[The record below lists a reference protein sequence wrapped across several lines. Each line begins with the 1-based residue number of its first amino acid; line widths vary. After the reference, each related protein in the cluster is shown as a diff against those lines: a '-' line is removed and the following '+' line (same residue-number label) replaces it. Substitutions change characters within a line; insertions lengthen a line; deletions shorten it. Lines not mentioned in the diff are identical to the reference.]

1 MTVATD
7 NLRLSQGEASPRL
20 ETQGRMTLKEF
31 LTYDDGTETRYEL
44 VDGVLVEM
52 GYESTINTWI
62 AGFLMFAFRDLG
74 IPHYCLSP
82 KHAIEVRGR
91 YANSRWPDLLV
102 HSEASAAAIDG
113 RSEACLELT
122 DPAPLLVLEVVSPGK
137 ESEPNYKRDYEQ
149 KPGEY
154 ADRGVAEFW
163 RVDPEREWVQI
174 GRLRDGQYEFET
186 FKGEDAIVSP
196 TFPGLRLTAAQIL
209 AAGR

>member
-1 MTVATD
+1 MTVTTD
-7 NLRLSQGEASPRL
+7 DRRLIQ
-20 ETQGRMTLKEF
+20 TKQRMTLKEF
-31 LTYDDGTETRYEL
+31 LAYDDGTEMRYEL

-74 IPHYCLSP
+74 VPHYCLSV

-91 YANSRWPDLLV
+91 YANSRWPDLMV
-102 HSEASAAAIDG
+102 HSEASAAAIAG

-122 DPAPLLVLEVVSPGK
+122 DPPPLLVLEVVSPGA
-137 ESEPNYKRDYEQ
+137 ESEQNYKRDYEQ

-154 ADRGVAEFW
+154 ADREIAEFW
-163 RVDPEREWVQI
+163 RVDPERKWVQI
-174 GRLRDGQYEFET
+174 GTLIAGEYQFAT
-186 FKGEDAIVSP
+186 FKGEEAIVSP
-196 TFPGLRLTAAQIL
+196 TFPELTLTAEIVL

>member
-7 NLRLSQGEASPRL
+7 DVRSI
-20 ETQGRMTLKEF
+20 ETQRRMTLKEF
-31 LTYDDGTETRYEL
+31 LTYDDGTDTRYEL

-74 IPHYCLSP
+74 VPHYGLSQ
-82 KHAIEVRGR
+82 KHAIEVRGH
-91 YANSRWPDLLV
+91 YANSRWPDLMV
-102 HSEASAAAIDG
+102 HSEASAAAIEG

-122 DPAPLLVLEVVSPGK
+122 DPSPLLILEVVSPSK

-154 ADRGVAEFW
+154 ADREVAEFW

-174 GRLRDGQYEFET
+174 GTLTDGQYEFMT
-186 FKGEDAIVSP
+186 FKGDEPIVSP
-196 TFPGLRLTAAQIL
+196 TFPALKLTVTQVL

>member
-1 MTVATD
+1 MTVATND
-7 NLRLSQGEASPRL
+7 VRSLQ
-20 ETQGRMTLKEF
+20 TQRRMTLKEY
-31 LTYDDGTETRYEL
+31 LSYDDGTDTQYEL

-82 KHAIEVRGR
+82 KHAIEVRGHF
-91 YANSRWPDLLV
+91 ANSRWPDLIV
-102 HSEASAAAIDG
+102 HSEASAAAIEG

-122 DPAPLLVLEVVSPGK
+122 DPSPLLILEVVSPGQ
-137 ESEPNYKRDYEQ
+137 ESEQNYKRDYEQ
-149 KPGEY
+149 KPEEY
-154 ADRGVAEFW
+154 ADRGVSEFW

-174 GRLRDGQYEFET
+174 GTLTDGQYEFAT
-186 FKGEDAIVSP
+186 FKGEESIVSP
-196 TFPGLRLTAAQIL
+196 TFPGLRLTAAQVL

>member
-1 MTVATD
+1 
-7 NLRLSQGEASPRL
+7 
-20 ETQGRMTLKEF
+20 MTLEEF
-31 LTYDDGTETRYEL
+31 LTYDDGTEMRYEL

-74 IPHYCLSP
+74 VPHYCLSL

-91 YANSRWPDLLV
+91 YANSRWPDLMV
-102 HSEASAAAIDG
+102 HSEASAAAIAG
-113 RSEACLELT
+113 RSQACLELA
-122 DPAPLLVLEVVSPGK
+122 DAPPSLVLEVVSPG
-137 ESEPNYKRDYEQ
+137 SEAEQNYKRDYEQ
-149 KPGEY
+149 KPNEY
-154 ADRGVAEFW
+154 ADLGIAEFW

-174 GRLRDGQYEFET
+174 GTLTDGLYEFET

-196 TFPGLRLTAAQIL
+196 TFPGLRMTAAQVL